1 MKTVLEA
8 ETEIR
13 IVTAVAELAVWRE
26 RPELQ
31 LLCAS
36 AREHGA
42 LGEQEIAE
50 ILPGVSRRGRENILR
65 RLEHDRLL
73 DRNRNLTDFGER
85 CARSGAAPAW
95 EQGAYRFLVACH
107 PFFESRLLDFE
118 RFPRRGEPNC
128 DDSEPIRGALAT
140 VAGSGRVFASAFDS
154 SKRFSVGKFPAKLG
168 QDPLCRIESVKA
180 GKLRWEI
187 DLLSGANEWTIEGRV
202 GEWRPP
208 GEFRG
213 GGGSEAQE
221 DTIGFFPDWEPRWSE
236 VQRGRVAVRYD
247 GKAGREGRE
256 TFTRDRSYGPV
267 RAGRFG
273 DVQRAVVRDV
283 PVGPATEKDARLW
296 ATAIALA
303 RVEAED
309 AYTAPDGW
317 RHVWMDSTRK
327 TPLEEWAGDAPDPA
341 ALSQEH
347 GRLPTA
353 RTKWLLAAAADLEA
367 SA

>member
-13 IVTAVAELAVWRE
+13 IVTACAELAVWRE

-36 AREHGA
+36 TREHGA
-42 LGEQEIAE
+42 FDERGIAE

-73 DRNRNLTDFGER
+73 GPNRVLTNFGER
-85 CARSGAAPAW
+85 CAQSGDAPAW
-95 EQGAYRFLVACH
+95 EQGVYRFLVACH
-107 PFFESRLLDFE
+107 PFFESHLLDFE
-118 RFPRRGEPNC
+118 RFPRKDEPNF
-128 DDSEPIRGALAT
+128 DEPEPIRGALAT
-140 VAGSGRVFASAFDS
+140 VAGSGRVFASVFDS
-154 SKRFSVGKFPAKLG
+154 SKRFSIGNFPAKLG
-168 QDPLCRIESVKA
+168 QDPLCRIESAKA

-208 GEFRG
+208 REFRG
-213 GGGSEAQE
+213 VGGAMALE
-221 DTIGFFPDWEPRWSE
+221 DTVGFFPDWEPRWGR
-236 VQRGRVAVRYD
+236 VQRERVAMAYD
-247 GKAGREGRE
+247 GGAGRESRE
-256 TFTRDRSYGPV
+256 SFMRDLPYGPV

-273 DVQRAVVRDV
+273 EVQSAIVRDV
-283 PVGPATEKDARLW
+283 PVGPATEKDTRTWGA
-296 ATAIALA
+296 AIALA

-309 AYTAPDGW
+309 AYRTPDSW
-317 RHVWMDSTRK
+317 RRMWTDSTK
-327 TPLEEWAGDAPDPA
+327 ATPLEEWAGDAPDPV
-341 ALSQEH
+341 ALSQEN
-347 GRLPTA
+347 GRLLTA

-367 SA
+367 SP